1 MVPPENRTSSFAPVS
16 VSGILVDFSTV
27 HKAYRCFIP
36 SLKDVVIFNNVKFND
51 TLFPYKK
58 FAKLPMSNTLPPSD
72 VNFGAKTG
80 GAVLPF
86 AADTSV
92 NNTYSSYVPSNAP
105 NTTSKSTRWNTSE
118 ARSSPSIASVHSSPI
133 EKLIILILRSIIQ
146 PMFQIMIII

>member
-36 SLKDVVIFNNVKFND
+36 SLKDVVISNNVKFND

-92 NNTYSSYVPSNAP
+92 NNTDS
-105 NTTSKSTRWNTSE
+105 TTSKGPPPKR
-118 ARSSPSIASVHSSPI
+118 V
-133 EKLIILILRSIIQ
+133 EKISWCH
-146 PMFQIMIII
+146 F